1 MPKIASREI
10 RLVSRPTGIPT
21 AANFAMAGIE
31 LAPMQSQ
38 QVLVRN
44 LYMSV
49 DPYMRGRMNEGT
61 SYVPPFD
68 LGKPLDGGAVGEV
81 IESRAREFK
90 PGDAVTSN
98 LGWREYFRS
107 TTTPR
112 QGSSRFGMPVPPAAP
127 TFGGEHL
134 IMVGL

>member
-1 MPKIASREI
+1 M
-10 RLVSRPTGIPT
+10 
-21 AANFAMAGIE
+21 
-31 LAPMQSQ
+31 
-38 QVLVRN
+38 
-44 LYMSV
+44 
-49 DPYMRGRMNEGT
+49 
-61 SYVPPFD
+61 PPFE
-68 LGKPLDGGAVGEV
+68 LGKPLEGGAIGEV

-134 IMVGL
+134 IMVGLYPISRSEPWA